1 MKKNVI
7 IAISA
12 AVLVLALAVGAFFAF
27 GNKSG
32 EVTPEPATTA
42 TAVPTDADASTAP
55 DIVQPSAPSSE
66 EAKSGAEKA
75 KENAYADATEVAG
88 FDKDQVRS
96 VLTLAHD
103 YSNTALT
110 STYFLSGDW
119 FKNGRK
125 MDEVDNYVGKYFD
138 LDLRKAIRGIDTT
151 DANANA
157 YRDVATVMF
166 YMDKTDSIAPHAN
179 CAVDATSKQDGVL
192 CPPVVQFSKMEYV
205 PTVLEGDSG
214 IQVSYTASAE
224 MPVTQN
230 GVTKFFTATHKV
242 KLNFVPNKHYDADTD
257 PNKFVINY
265 YDVNLT
271 TSQLHDAPV
280 FDNGGN

>member
-27 GNKSG
+27 GNKSE

-42 TAVPTDADASTAP
+42 TAVPTNIDATAAP
-55 DIVQPSAPSSE
+55 DVVIPSAKPTEEVKSE
-66 EAKSGAEKA
+66 AAKA
-75 KENAYADATEVAG
+75 KENAYADANEVAG
-88 FDKDQVRS
+88 FDKDQVRN

-103 YSNTALT
+103 YSSTALT
-110 STYFLSGDW
+110 SKYFLSGDW
-119 FKNGRK
+119 FKDGRK
-125 MDEVDNYVGKYFD
+125 MDDVDNYVGKYFD
-138 LDLRKAIRGIDTT
+138 LDLRKAIREIDTT
-151 DANANA
+151 DANKNA
-157 YRDVATVMF
+157 YRDVATIMF
-166 YMDKTDSIAPHAN
+166 YMDKTDTIGPHAN
-179 CAVDATSKQDGVL
+179 CAVDVESKQDGVL

-205 PTVLEGDSG
+205 PTIQNGENG

-242 KLNFVPNKHYDADTD
+242 KLNFIINKNYEPDTD

-265 YDVNLT
+265 YDINLT

-280 FDNGGN
+280 SNNGGN